1 MLLVWLGQLK
11 WLGGQYTGN
20 LENYLTTAEI
30 INKVDIKVWGYL
42 VIIHKIIVLQNSNFT
57 SRSVLV
63 TYL

>member
-30 INKVDIKVWGYL
+30 INKVNIKGIPQQQESFIQLQLYVKICLCDI
-42 VIIHKIIVLQNSNFT
+42 
-57 SRSVLV
+57 SVNIS
-63 TYL
+63 

>member
-1 MLLVWLGQLK
+1 MLVVWLGQLK

-30 INKVDIKVWGYL
+30 INKVDIKGLGV
-42 VIIHKIIVLQNSNFT
+42 KNIVLQNCNFT
-57 SRSVLV
+57 LRFVLV